1 MSVVKVNHIHCT
13 LLLVS
18 GLGLISCSGSFSKWS
33 KPAAMSP
40 DDTSQTMTAADTK
53 IVPPPPYTSAL
64 LQTGNQA
71 TAENINQGPLAHD
84 VPSKKKTDNR
94 PNYNY
99 NVNPNTPAPR
109 SSPAPRA
116 ALIGLY
122 GELLNSGT
130 VNRSPSQ
137 HSGDRNISQISFA
150 DEGSCFDPDI
160 DRTGKLMAFAS
171 TMHRETSDIYMK
183 STTGTTVTQLTS
195 DPSDDVQPAIS
206 PDGNS
211 IAFASNRSGNWDI
224 YIMSLD
230 ANSVTQVTF
239 NTDHDLH
246 PSWSPDGT
254 KLAYCKFGSQ
264 SQRWEIWLVDWQQPS
279 VQKFLGYG
287 LFPQWNPDIAH
298 SKILFQRARQ
308 RGGRYHTIWTMDY
321 INGESKY
328 PTEIASAAN
337 AAVINPSWAPDG
349 NQIVF
354 ATVVEPDSSISE
366 RPVQSDIWIVRLDGT
381 GRRNLTNGQFAN
393 FQPVWGAD
401 GRIYFVSDRSGV
413 DNIWAIG
420 SGRSGNYRKPPPPG
434 IVIAG
439 PPDPNQ

>member
-1 MSVVKVNHIHCT
+1 
-13 LLLVS
+13 
-18 GLGLISCSGSFSKWS
+18 
-33 KPAAMSP
+33 
-40 DDTSQTMTAADTK
+40 
-53 IVPPPPYTSAL
+53 
-64 LQTGNQA
+64 
-71 TAENINQGPLAHD
+71 
-84 VPSKKKTDNR
+84 
-94 PNYNY
+94 
-99 NVNPNTPAPR
+99 
-109 SSPAPRA
+109 
-116 ALIGLY
+116 
-122 GELLNSGT
+122 
-130 VNRSPSQ
+130 
-137 HSGDRNISQISFA
+137 
-150 DEGSCFDPDI
+150 
-160 DRTGKLMAFAS
+160 
-171 TMHRETSDIYMK
+171 
-183 STTGTTVTQLTS
+183 
-195 DPSDDVQPAIS
+195 
-206 PDGNS
+206 
-211 IAFASNRSGNWDI
+211 
-224 YIMSLD
+224 MSLD

-254 KLAYCKFGSQ
+254 TLAYCKFGSQ

-366 RPVQSDIWIVRLDGT
+366 RPVQSDIWVVRLDGT